1 MGPATEEP
9 MAEQQPF
16 LTLHAERALLLAREE
31 ARVLGHPA
39 AGPHHLLLGLLRATE
54 GLAARAL
61 AGVGVALDDARNVV
75 EWQVGRGATEE
86 AALPDLAPEVAAVV
100 ARATQAARQ
109 LAHQYT
115 STEHLLLALL
125 DDQEGAAAQVLD
137 SLGVAPD
144 DLRGRL
150 MDLIDQCSAA

>member
-1 MGPATEEP
+1 

-61 AGVGVALDDARNVV
+61 ASFDMALADARNVV
-75 EWQVGRGATEE
+75 EWQVGRGAAEGET
-86 AALPDLAPEVAAVV
+86 LPDLAPEAAAVV
-100 ARATQAARQ
+100 ARAARTAQ
-109 LAHQYT
+109 DLAHYYT

-125 DDQEGAAAQVLD
+125 DDQEEAAAQVLD